1 MVFPKSVRI
10 YLFGTPIA
18 SNYPLELLCIIAWI
32 LKLSRISSYLS
43 IVFNSYLLP
52 NAYLL
57 CIWSLISFLYT
68 TEKYLQSTP
77 FPSQVILILVVEFV
91 DDLHFWLL
99 LWITCFYCQTYL
111 SNSFCLPCIFLDFGV
126 LYPNLFCALLGWKS
140 NDPILVH
147 LHSKVILLDNALFL
161 GKLSYFV

>member
-1 MVFPKSVRI
+1 M
-10 YLFGTPIA
+10 
-18 SNYPLELLCIIAWI
+18 IAWT
-32 LKLSRISSYLS
+32 LKLSRIFIYLS
-43 IVFNSYLLP
+43 MAFNSYPLP

-57 CIWSLISFLYT
+57 WIWSLISFLYT

-77 FPSQVILILVVEFV
+77 CPWQVILLLVVEFV
-91 DDLHFWLL
+91 DHLHFWLL
-99 LWITCFYCQTYL
+99 LWITCFYW
-111 SNSFCLPCIFLDFGV
+111 
-126 LYPNLFCALLGWKS
+126 PNLFYQTPFVFLVSFWTLVCSTQICFVLYWVGKS